1 MNSIGLLGSIFSRNW
16 FHAPVL
22 ALWTDAASLRAW
34 VDVEVALA
42 QAQAELGL
50 IPAEAACTIAERLHD
65 MAFDDARLVAD
76 IARTMHPFV
85 PVLRQLEE
93 RCGEPAAAWLHWGA
107 TTQNV
112 VDTGMALQLERSH
125 ALLLD
130 GLDRSLRG
138 LARLAHD
145 YRDAPMAGRT
155 HGQHALPITFGFKV
169 AGWHGEMR
177 RQGQRIRLAARGAF
191 VAGMGGAVGT
201 FAAMEGRGREVQAG
215 VARRLG
221 LEVNDL
227 PQRSIYDRQGAYVS
241 ALGLLAATVEKIAAE
256 VFTLQRTEFGEVAE
270 GFHRGKVGSSTMAQK
285 RNPGLVMNLVGLA
298 RLLRSRIPLVLEA
311 MVRHDEGDGTANN
324 ICETTLPE
332 ALCCAV
338 SLAQGLAALADGL
351 AVDSA
356 AMERNLKL
364 SGGMIASEAVMMAL
378 ARHIGRHHA
387 HQVLYDVA
395 QDTAEGGGAFV
406 DRLRSHALVKPL
418 LTELDLDALVD
429 PVNYLG
435 EASACVDQ
443 ELARA
448 G

>member
-1 MNSIGLLGSIFSRNW
+1 MHSIGLLGSIFSRNW
-16 FHAPVL
+16 FHAPAL

-34 VDVEVALA
+34 VDAEVALA

-50 IPAEAACTIAERLHD
+50 IPADAARTIAARLHD

-76 IARTMHPFV
+76 IAHTMHPFV

-107 TTQNV
+107 TTQNI

-130 GLDRSLRG
+130 GIDRSLRG

-177 RQGQRIRLAARGAF
+177 RQGERIRFAARGAF
-191 VAGMGGAVGT
+191 VVSMGGAVGA
-201 FAAMEGRGREVQAG
+201 FAAMDGQGRKVQAG
-215 VARRLG
+215 VAQRLG

-227 PQRSIYDRQGAYVS
+227 PQRSIYDRQGAYIS

-332 ALCCAV
+332 AVCCAV
-338 SLAQGLAALADGL
+338 SLAQGLATLADGL
-351 AVDSA
+351 AVDTA

-395 QDTAEGGGAFV
+395 QDTAEGGGEFV
-406 DRLRSHALVKPL
+406 ERLRNHALVKRL
-418 LTELDLDALVD
+418 SIELDLDALVN

-443 ELARA
+443 ELAST